1 MATMTITFRPTTTGI
16 HKVGYKT
23 FEDVDYNIIDVDV
36 QEPMPALVNAVIPIT
51 ANLYCADNGIDVDW
65 YIIPECMDD
74 TDSDNDGVPDL
85 AISGTYTVQ
94 PVPEHWVGYNVRIKG
109 KVNIGEFAIDGLLV
123 LNGSQYIEP
132 KTGETE
138 EDFVIFSPD
147 TLDVSQDTDVDFA
160 VASGDKF
167 HCQSNY
173 NVTIS
178 TDSTSGHGVVAFYSA
193 WDGTGTY
200 TPGRLVVMDLSADSD
215 TIQINNIIWH
225 NVFKKD
231 LDGNVT
237 EVVS

>member
-51 ANLYCADNGIDVDW
+51 ANLYCADNGVDVDW

-74 TDSDNDGVPDL
+74 TDSNNDGVPDL

-94 PVPEHWVGYNVRIKG
+94 PVTEHWVEYSVIMDG
-109 KVNIGEFAIDGLLV
+109 KVNLSDFACDGILI
-123 LNGSQYIEP
+123 LNGTQYVEP
-132 KTGETE
+132 ETGQSDETFTIFAK
-138 EDFVIFSPD
+138 DVLVIDPGS
-147 TLDVSQDTDVDFA
+147 A
-160 VASGDKF
+160 VISATPTGNKY

-173 NVTIS
+173 DVDIS

-193 WDGTGTY
+193 WDGSGTY
-200 TPGRLVVMDLSADSD
+200 TPGRLVVMDLSGDNAH
-215 TIQINNIIWH
+215 IQLENIIWH
-225 NVFKKD
+225 RVFKKD
-231 LDGNVT
+231 LNGNVT

>member
-51 ANLYCADNGIDVDW
+51 ANLYCADNGVDVDW

-74 TDSDNDGVPDL
+74 TDSNNDGVPDL

-94 PVPEHWVGYNVRIKG
+94 PVTEKWVGYDVVING
-109 KVNIGEFAIDGLLV
+109 KVDIGVFACDGMLI

-132 KTGETE
+132 DGATET
-138 EDFVIFSPD
+138 FTIFAPN
-147 TLDVSQDTDVDFA
+147 TLDVSQVSYVTSA
-160 VASGDKF
+160 TPNGDKY

-173 NVTIS
+173 NVEIS
-178 TDSTSGHGVVAFYSA
+178 TDSTNGHGVVAFYGA
-193 WDGTGTY
+193 WDGSGAY
-200 TPGRLVVMDLSADSD
+200 TPGRLVVMDLSADNAN
-215 TIQINNIIWH
+215 IQLENIIWH
-225 NVFKKD
+225 KVFKKD
-231 LDGNVT
+231 LNGNVT

>member
-51 ANLYCADNGIDVDW
+51 ANLYCADNGVDVDW

-74 TDSDNDGVPDL
+74 TDSNNDGVPDL

-94 PVPEHWVGYNVRIKG
+94 PVPEHWIKC
-109 KVNIGEFAIDGLLV
+109 KITIDRSVDLMTFACNGLLV
-123 LNGSQYIEP
+123 LNGSQYVEP
-132 KTGETE
+132 QTGNPDETFHIFAP
-138 EDFVIFSPD
+138 DDLTVDPGSGITVDVI
-147 TLDVSQDTDVDFA
+147 
-160 VASGDKF
+160 GDKY

-173 NVTIS
+173 NVEIS
-178 TDSTSGHGVVAFYSA
+178 TDSINGHGVVAFYSA
-193 WDGTGTY
+193 WDGSGAY
-200 TPGRLVVMDLSADSD
+200 TPGRLVVMDLSADNSH
-215 TIQINNIIWH
+215 IQLENIIWH
-225 NVFKKD
+225 RVFKKD